1 MDRQYIPIKSWS
13 KENRPREKLQK
24 EGIAALSTY
33 ELLAVLLRAGRV
45 GESALDLARRI
56 LEDCHNDLNVLARM
70 SVRDLRTKYKGV
82 GVAKAAAIVV
92 AMEVGRRRAMA
103 AVDVTQSLCSSIE
116 VFNYISPVL
125 KESFFIHLIDQCSFC
140 VTPWWIRCS
149 FCHGNRSNRILRSER
164 LSSGGMTGTVID
176 VRILFRKALEMKSN
190 AIIIVHNHPSGSL
203 CPSEYDKMMTAKIR
217 EAGKLLDVV
226 LYDHLIVGGS
236 SYFSFVDENL
246 IHLPEVK
253 IKKDKKI
260 EKD

>member
-1 MDRQYIPIKSWS
+1 MFIQIRGVMDRQYIPIKSWS

-33 ELLAVLLRAGRV
+33 ELLAVLLRAGRG

-125 KESFFIHLIDQCSFC
+125 KDLDHEEFWVIYL
-140 VTPWWIRCS
+140 
-149 FCHGNRSNRILRSER
+149 NRSNRILRSER